1 LEGFD
6 VWPRQLRSSIRVVH
20 VATPMSRCL
29 IALGSNLGDRAAT
42 LEAAIA
48 EIGAVDRVTV
58 ERTSGW
64 YETRPVG
71 GGAERHEYLN
81 GAASIE
87 TSQSPR
93 ELRDVLQT
101 IEARHFRQR
110 TVRWADR
117 TLDLDLLLYDD
128 CVIDSPTLT
137 LPHPRMSFRR
147 FVLEPAVEIAPQ
159 YLHPTIG
166 WTLERLLAHLD
177 EGADRVAIVSRDQQR
192 GLRLAEQLEE
202 SFSGLSIEA
211 APAGVSAQLWPHDLT
226 TWVTIS
232 PGARGTDNHPKL
244 SILLDSNAVDSR
256 PNLHAADWE
265 AISRL
270 KGRGPTLQIAEIDAE
285 TASVEAFAAMQAV
298 WPALGSGTGKRLE

>member
-58 ERTSGW
+58 ERTSRW

-71 GGAERHEYLN
+71 GDAERHEYLN
-81 GAASIE
+81 GAALIE
-87 TSQSPR
+87 TSLGPG
-93 ELRDVLQT
+93 ELLGALQA
-101 IEARHFRQR
+101 IEARHGRQR
-110 TVRWADR
+110 SARWADR

-128 CVIDSPTLT
+128 CVIDSPSLG
-137 LPHPRMSFRR
+137 LPHPRMSFRQ

-159 YLHPTIG
+159 FLHPTIG
-166 WTLERLLAHLD
+166 WTLERLLQHLD
-177 EGADRVAIVSRDQQR
+177 AGADRVAIVSRDPQD
-192 GLRLAEQLEE
+192 RLQLPGQLQ
-202 SFSGLSIEA
+202 SAYAGLSIEA
-211 APAGVSAQLWPHDLT
+211 APTGVSLQLWPDELT

-232 PGARGTDNHPKL
+232 PEAHRTANHPKL
-244 SILLDSNAVDSR
+244 SILLDAEISDGDTTEE
-256 PNLHAADWE
+256 AAQWE
-265 AISRL
+265 AICL
-270 KGRGPTLQIAEIDAE
+270 QKGRGPTLRISAIDTESAR
-285 TASVEAFAAMQAV
+285 VEAFAAMQAV